1 MTPRVDAWLR
11 QARNDLAFARH
22 ALQGGFHAQSCYSS
36 EQAAEKAL
44 KGILIGLDREPAR
57 THSLERLVEDLQATG
72 VNIEELS
79 HLRLNVLSRMI
90 TATRYPS
97 GDEAPS
103 ELFDAQDAR
112 ECLAMAE
119 KVVAFAHN
127 LAAE

>member
-11 QARNDLAFARH
+11 QARTDLAFARH
-22 ALQGGFHAQSCYSS
+22 ARG
-36 EQAAEKAL
+36 
-44 KGILIGLDREPAR
+44 
-57 THSLERLVEDLQATG
+57 RLVEDLQATG
-72 VNIEELS
+72 VTTEELS

-103 ELFDAQDAR
+103 DLFDEQDAR

-119 KVVAFAHN
+119 QVVTFVDH
-127 LAAE
+127 LAGD